1 MGASKSRGL
10 TLAIGLLTA
19 AAITVPL
26 VGQPPPAAQSARTS
40 AESDAP
46 DYVLTP
52 GDVVDVH
59 FSYNPEMN
67 QRVTVRP
74 DGFVSLQM
82 IGDLQVQRMSPANLA
97 ARLHDSYGKYYRHPD
112 LTVTLVE
119 FGNQRAFVG
128 GEVATPGVVPLRGPV
143 NCLQAVL
150 QSGGAKPTGKLTG
163 VLLIRHRD
171 DNVADVRTINLK
183 AVMAGHAPDIQL
195 KPYDVLIVPRT
206 IISKVD
212 LFVEH
217 YINGMLPR
225 SLVFPYNLNTTVS
238 VQ

>member
-1 MGASKSRGL
+1 MRISYSRRL
-10 TLAIGLLTA
+10 TLAISLFTLA
-19 AAITVPL
+19 ASTLPL
-26 VGQPPPAAQSARTS
+26 MGQLPPAAQPTRTS
-40 AESDAP
+40 SASDAP
-46 DYVLTP
+46 DYVLSP

-59 FSYNPEMN
+59 FTYNPEMN
-67 QRVTVRP
+67 QRVSVRP
-74 DGFVSLQM
+74 DGFLSFQM
-82 IGDLQVQRMSPANLA
+82 IGDLQVQRMSPERLA
-97 ARLHDSYGKYYRHPD
+97 ARLRDSYGKYYRHPD
-112 LTVTLVE
+112 LTVTVVE

-128 GEVATPGVVPLRGPV
+128 GEVSTPGVVPLRGPV
-143 NCLQAVL
+143 SCLQAIL

-183 AVMAGHAPDIQL
+183 AVMTGHAPDIQL

-206 IISKVD
+206 AISKVNV
-212 LFVEH
+212 FVEH